1 MKNRR
6 RAREIVLQALYKFDI
21 SNDELLDCLNDVLK
35 FNNFNEEV
43 LEFAKRI
50 INVIIPKIENIDETI
65 KKYSK
70 NWKFER
76 MAIIDRNILRIA
88 IAEML
93 FMPDIPEKVS
103 INEAV
108 EISKKFSTDESYAFI
123 NGILHRLFVDLEDK
137 NEKS

>member
-6 RAREIVLQALYKFDI
+6 KAREVVLQALYKFDV
-21 SNDELLDCLNDVLK
+21 SNEEIDDCLNDVLSLKK
-35 FNNFNEEV
+35 FNQEV
-43 LEFAKRI
+43 IDYSKRLI
-50 INVIIPKIENIDETI
+50 SFVDNKRDEIDETI

-76 MAIIDRNILRIA
+76 MAVIDRNILRIA

-93 FMPDIPEKVS
+93 YMPDIPEKVS

-108 EISKKFSTDESYAFI
+108 EIAKKFSTEESYAFI
-123 NGILHRLFVDLEDK
+123 NGILHRLYIDK
-137 NEKS
+137 EENG

>member
-6 RAREIVLQALYKFDI
+6 KAREVVLQALYKFDV
-21 SNDELLDCLNDVLK
+21 SNEEIDNCLNDVLSLKK
-35 FNNFNEEV
+35 FNQEIIDFS
-43 LEFAKRI
+43 KRLI
-50 INVIIPKIENIDETI
+50 SFVDNKRDEIDATI

-76 MAIIDRNILRIA
+76 MALIDRNILRIA

-93 FMPDIPEKVS
+93 YMPDIPEKVS

-108 EISKKFSTDESYAFI
+108 EIAKIFSTDESYAFI
-123 NGILHRLFVDLEDK
+123 NGILHRLYMDISQ
-137 NEKS
+137 NE

>member
-6 RAREIVLQALYKFDI
+6 KAREVVLQALYKFDV
-21 SNDELLDCLNDVLK
+21 SNEEIDNCLNDVLSLKK
-35 FNNFNEEV
+35 FNQEV
-43 LEFAKRI
+43 IDFSKRLI
-50 INVIIPKIENIDETI
+50 SFVDNKRDEIDETI

-76 MAIIDRNILRIA
+76 MALIDRNILRIA

-93 FMPDIPEKVS
+93 YMPDIPEKVS

-108 EISKKFSTDESYAFI
+108 EIAKKFSTDESYAFI
-123 NGILHRLFVDLEDK
+123 NGILHRLYMDISQ
-137 NEKS
+137 NE

>member
-6 RAREIVLQALYKFDI
+6 KAREVVLQALYKFDV
-21 SNDELLDCLNDVLK
+21 SNEEIDNCLNDVLSLKK
-35 FNNFNEEV
+35 FNQEV
-43 LEFAKRI
+43 IDFSKRLI
-50 INVIIPKIENIDETI
+50 SFVDNKRDEIDETI

-76 MAIIDRNILRIA
+76 MALIDRNILRIA

-93 FMPDIPEKVS
+93 YMPDIPEKVS

-108 EISKKFSTDESYAFI
+108 EIAKIFSTDESYAFI
-123 NGILHRLFVDLEDK
+123 NGILHRLYMDISQ
-137 NEKS
+137 NE

>member
-6 RAREIVLQALYKFDI
+6 KAREIVLQTLYKFDVA
-21 SNDELLDCLNDVLK
+21 NENLDNCLKDILSFK
-35 FNNFNEEV
+35 NFNEE
-43 LEFAKRI
+43 I
-50 INVIIPKIENIDETI
+50 IDFSKKLLSFIEKNRDEIDDTI

-76 MAIIDRNILRIA
+76 MALIDRNILRIA

-93 FMPDIPEKVS
+93 YMPDIPEKVS

-108 EISKKFSTDESYAFI
+108 EIAKKFSTDESYAFI
-123 NGILHRLFVDLEDK
+123 NGILHRLYMDISQ
-137 NEKS
+137 NE

>member
-6 RAREIVLQALYKFDI
+6 KAREVALQALYKYDI
-21 SNDELLDCLNDVLK
+21 SNENFFDCLEDVLNLK
-35 FNNFNEEV
+35 NFNDEV
-43 LEFAKRI
+43 VDFAKRLLNDI
-50 INVIIPKIENIDETI
+50 SNNIEEIDYTI

-76 MAIIDRNILRIA
+76 MAVIDRNILRIA

-93 FMPDIPEKVS
+93 YMDDIPEKVS

-108 EISKKFSTDESYAFI
+108 EIAKKFSTDDSYAFI
-123 NGILHRLFVDLEDK
+123 NGILHRLFVDLENRK
-137 NEKS
+137 NE